1 MKNIFFLALAVILL
15 SSCSKNDQDVRFEM
29 VYERE
34 FTIPAGLNVFDTHYF
49 PIRDISIGSYLTA
62 NNVTAADLIAIN
74 PGSARLSTKF
84 TGLAEYDFIR
94 DVSIVIFTDDENNN
108 KEVFWRPSVPLNQGE
123 DLDIFATLVDAKQY
137 FEGTKFN
144 LYVKLN
150 LQAVPQQ
157 TVETRFTFSFLAK

>member
-1 MKNIFFLALAVILL
+1 MKNIFLLALSIVLL
-15 SSCSKNDQDVRFEM
+15 TDCNKNDPDVKFEM
-29 VYERE
+29 AYERE

-74 PGSARLSTKF
+74 PGSARLTTKF
-84 TGLAEYDFIR
+84 SGLGDYSFIR

-108 KEVFWRPSVPLNQGE
+108 KEVFWRPSVPLNAGE
-123 DLDIFATLVDAKQY
+123 TLDIFATLVDAKQY
-137 FEGTKFN
+137 FENTKFN

>member
-1 MKNIFFLALAVILL
+1 MKNILLLVLAIVIITG
-15 SSCSKNDQDVRFEM
+15 CNKNDEDVKFEM
-29 VYERE
+29 AYERE
-34 FTIPAGLNVFDTHYF
+34 FTIPAGLNVFETHYF
-49 PIRDISIGSYLTA
+49 PIRDISVGSYFTA

-84 TGLAEYDFIR
+84 SGLAEYDFIR
-94 DVSIVIFTDDENNN
+94 DVSIVIFTDDEDNN

-123 DLDIFATLVDAKQY
+123 DLDVFATLVDAKQY
-137 FEGTKFN
+137 FENTKFN